1 MFRLRFLLAPLLCV
15 LLSSCSTVPI
25 TGREQFSLVPD
36 ESIIGTSRQQYR
48 QFLQQARVI
57 EGTPQS
63 QMVKDVGQ
71 RIAAA
76 VERFLA
82 EQGQGGQAAS
92 YEWEFNLV
100 DDPEVNAWA
109 MPGGKVAVY
118 RGLLGV
124 ADTPSQLAAV
134 MGHEVAHVVARHG
147 NERLSQGLLAQMG
160 GMALSAAL
168 TNRPQQ
174 TQELWMKAFGAGTQ
188 LGVILPFSRLQ
199 EREADR
205 LGLIF
210 MAMAGYDP
218 NSALTV
224 WEKMAQRS
232 GGGSVPG
239 FLSTHPTDRQRIEE
253 IRSHLPEAMRYYRP
267 A

>member
-1 MFRLRFLLAPLLCV
+1 MRLGTLLLLLPLLAACA
-15 LLSSCSTVPI
+15 TVPI
-25 TGREQFSLVPD
+25 TGREQLSFVP
-36 ESIIGTSRQQYR
+36 EETIVSTSREQYR
-48 QFLQQARVI
+48 QVLRESKVV
-57 EGTPQS
+57 EGTPQA
-63 QMVKDVGQ
+63 QTVKQVGQ

-76 VERFLA
+76 VERFLV
-82 EQGQGGQAAS
+82 QQGQAAEAGS
-92 YEWEFNLV
+92 FEWEFNLL
-100 DDPEVNAWA
+100 DSPDVNAWA

-118 RGLLGV
+118 RGLLEV
-124 ADTPSQLAAV
+124 ADSPAQLAAV

-174 TQELWMKAFGAGTQ
+174 TRELWMKAFGAGAQ
-188 LGVILPFSRLQ
+188 VGVLLPFSRLQ

-218 NSALTV
+218 NAALTV
-224 WEKMAQRS
+224 WEKMQRA
-232 GGGSVPG
+232 GGASPPP
-239 FLSTHPTDRQRIEE
+239 FLSTHPTDQQRIEN
-253 IRSHLPEAMRYYRP
+253 IRSHLPEALRYYRP
-267 A
+267 S